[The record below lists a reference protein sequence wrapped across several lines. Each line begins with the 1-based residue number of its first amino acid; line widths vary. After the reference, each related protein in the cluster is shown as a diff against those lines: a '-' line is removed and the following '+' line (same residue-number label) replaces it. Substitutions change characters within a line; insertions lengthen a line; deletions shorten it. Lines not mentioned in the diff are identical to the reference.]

1 MLLHYGETIHSIH
14 FLVDPY
20 YQALVYLMIWLFD
33 CQILFV
39 LVAPTISSEVT
50 GQRLNNGDTAT
61 YNCIASGEPI
71 PTINWYFDG
80 ILVDKTNVV
89 KYSISQS
96 INASTI
102 TISST
107 LKVMNVESSDVGA
120 YICNATNAVSSD
132 NSSGVL
138 VINGE

>member
-1 MLLHYGETIHSIH
+1 M
-14 FLVDPY
+14 
-20 YQALVYLMIWLFD
+20 
-33 CQILFV
+33 FV

-50 GQRLNNGDTAT
+50 GQRVNNGDAAT

-80 ILVDKTNVV
+80 TLVDKTNVV

-107 LKVMNVESSDVGA
+107 LKVINVESSDVGT
-120 YICNATNAVSSD
+120 YTCNATNAVSS
-132 NSSGVL
+132 NTSSGVL

>member
-1 MLLHYGETIHSIH
+1 M
-14 FLVDPY
+14 
-20 YQALVYLMIWLFD
+20 
-33 CQILFV
+33 FV

-50 GQRLNNGDTAT
+50 GQRVNNGDTAA

-80 ILVDKTNVV
+80 TLVDKANVV

-107 LKVMNVESSDVGA
+107 LKVMNVQSSDVGT
-120 YICNATNAVSSD
+120 YTCNATNAVSSD
-132 NSSGVL
+132 TSSGVL